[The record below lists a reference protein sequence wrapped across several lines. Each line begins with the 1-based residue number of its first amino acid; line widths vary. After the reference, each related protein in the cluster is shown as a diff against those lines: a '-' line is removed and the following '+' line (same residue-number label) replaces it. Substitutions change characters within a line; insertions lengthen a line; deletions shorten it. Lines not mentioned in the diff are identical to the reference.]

1 MSIIVLLFDY
11 QGNLYH
17 YGGKYGNFICDILVN
32 IQKTDITKIIT
43 DIVMI
48 NGALNIQLK
57 CQLLK
62 YQYPKLTVMSVI
74 EHTVSFFSMV
84 LLKLKYLA
92 KTLYNTKKYKTSLVL
107 EYITI
112 PIPFSS
118 LNTMNFTIVKMVFAV
133 IMIL

>member
-1 MSIIVLLFDY
+1 
-11 QGNLYH
+11 
-17 YGGKYGNFICDILVN
+17 
-32 IQKTDITKIIT
+32 
-43 DIVMI
+43 MI

-92 KTLYNTKKYKTSLVL
+92 KTLHNTKKYKTSLVL

-118 LNTMNFTIVKMVFAV
+118 LNTMNFTIVTMVFAV
-133 IMIL
+133 IMIP